1 MFLQRGCITQT
12 ASQQY
17 HHHHHHPAS
26 KANEGHPY
34 DNHIAAKQQRHQR
47 VWRTK
52 TTHTMF
58 TRRSSKPT
66 VAPSMPSFSSCVLE
80 HHTARTREFAPA
92 ACRVVGSLYCECV
105 GEPQPMK
112 DFTQREERRVAAR
125 QHPGT
130 CGVAMAGLIAAV
142 ETEDVRQ
149 TASRRQ
155 QEATFKSFRNQ
166 VSTRGMREHV
176 CEGCCSSAAAACV

>member
-1 MFLQRGCITQT
+1 MADQDYPHHVHT
-12 ASQQY
+12 AELEADGSAV
-17 HHHHHHPAS
+17 HA
-26 KANEGHPY
+26 
-34 DNHIAAKQQRHQR
+34 D
-47 VWRTK
+47 
-52 TTHTMF
+52 
-58 TRRSSKPT
+58 
-66 VAPSMPSFSSCVLE
+66 SFSSCVLE

-92 ACRVVGSLYCECV
+92 ACRVVSSVYCECV
-105 GEPQPMK
+105 VEPQPMK

-130 CGVAMAGLIAAV
+130 CGVAMAGLIAAG

-166 VSTRGMREHV
+166 ACYEAARTLNVRGAGIPSPSQQMLRESV
-176 CEGCCSSAAAACV
+176 PGALGWGRSD

>member
-1 MFLQRGCITQT
+1 
-12 ASQQY
+12 
-17 HHHHHHPAS
+17 
-26 KANEGHPY
+26 
-34 DNHIAAKQQRHQR
+34 KQQRHQR

-166 VSTRGMREHV
+166 ACYDAARALNVRGAGVQVRRNRCFE
-176 CEGCCSSAAAACV
+176 